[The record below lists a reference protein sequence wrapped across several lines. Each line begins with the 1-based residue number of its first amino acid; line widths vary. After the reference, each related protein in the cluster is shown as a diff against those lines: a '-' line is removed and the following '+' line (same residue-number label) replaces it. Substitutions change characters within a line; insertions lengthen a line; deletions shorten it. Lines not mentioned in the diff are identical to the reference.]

1 MANNKQNA
9 ACPIVGAK
17 NKQMNIFR
25 LIGELVVIYILYKV
39 IFDFI
44 IPLYKSTKKV
54 RSAMS
59 DMQAKMQEQQRAQ
72 AAQNA
77 QHAQYEPNKKASTV
91 SKDDYIDYE
100 EIKS

>member
-1 MANNKQNA
+1 LAECLKL
-9 ACPIVGAK
+9 GSK
-17 NKQMNIFR
+17 KLTMNIFR

-39 IFDFI
+39 IFDFV
-44 IPLYKSTKKV
+44 IPVYKSTKKV

-72 AAQNA
+72 AEKNS
-77 QHAQYEPNKKASTV
+77 HPSQYDSSKKASSV

-100 EIKS
+100 EVKG

>member
-1 MANNKQNA
+1 
-9 ACPIVGAK
+9 
-17 NKQMNIFR
+17 MNIFR

-54 RSAMS
+54 RSAMT
-59 DMQAKMQEQQRAQ
+59 DMQAKMQEQQRTQ
-72 AAQNA
+72 AAKSSQTHQNN
-77 QHAQYEPNKKASTV
+77 PTKKANSI

-100 EIKS
+100 EIKG

>member
-1 MANNKQNA
+1 MVNYLNNT
-9 ACPIVGAK
+9 AK
-17 NKQMNIFR
+17 NTKMNIFR

-59 DMQAKMQEQQRAQ
+59 DMHAKMQEQQRAQ
-72 AAQNA
+72 TTQNA
-77 QHAQYEPNKKASTV
+77 QTSQHGPDRKASSV

-100 EIKS
+100 EVKG

>member
-1 MANNKQNA
+1 
-9 ACPIVGAK
+9 
-17 NKQMNIFR
+17 MNIFR

-54 RSAMS
+54 RSAMN

-72 AAQNA
+72 AAQNS
-77 QHAQYEPNKKASTV
+77 QYDASKKTGSV

>member
-1 MANNKQNA
+1 MLNIEHK
-9 ACPIVGAK
+9 K
-17 NKQMNIFR
+17 KTMNIFR

-72 AAQNA
+72 AAQNSQA
-77 QHAQYEPNKKASTV
+77 TQHEPSRKTSSV

-100 EIKS
+100 EVG